1 MRIVA
6 PMVALW
12 WLIATSATCLAQGAT
27 SNPPAA
33 AQAAV
38 QSYVEPHFLLTPNPE
53 ISDYRP
59 VVNADASSVIFERTF
74 ASNPNVTTLYSLS
87 LVTHAVTS
95 FVTIPSSRADWCW
108 LRAMGSLT
116 PGPVAFSNEDGVYV
130 VAADGGSPTLLP
142 GTKGMIYPSWYPDC
156 QSIAVD
162 VTKKQVSAKIDA
174 KTGKKLLSPLAN
186 DNVWAGFPSV
196 DQDKPNLVA
205 FAGQNNHDSNYY
217 NQDINYIW
225 VTDTA
230 TGRVSPL
237 DRSAPKTSGFFQI
250 FQGRAG
256 WWSPDGKW
264 FAFES
269 NRSCNQIEGDTYAIF
284 VQDAAGAAP
293 AVQVTSCKWNVQHP
307 KWFPPG
313 STGYRTLLIVA
324 AALPGQSEAFEI
336 ATLDVSDFV
345 NR

>member
-237 DRSAPKTSGFFQI
+237 DRSGRRHPAFSRYSKVAPAGGRPTESGSPSIQSELQPDRGRHLRDFRAGRSRCRPRRSGHQLQVGMCSTRSGFRR
-250 FQGRAG
+250 GR
-256 WWSPDGKW
+256 PD
-264 FAFES
+264 
-269 NRSCNQIEGDTYAIF
+269 
-284 VQDAAGAAP
+284 
-293 AVQVTSCKWNVQHP
+293 
-307 KWFPPG
+307 
-313 STGYRTLLIVA
+313 TGRCPIVV